1 MKKISFNS
9 FIKFCCLFFIIF
21 TFFMLVKD
29 SAIKT
34 RCYSVIPMNNENY
47 VELNSFNQ
55 IAQEFDVSN
64 KQIEAIQVFAHED
77 ESFDDFTIK
86 YSLYDKETLIGNG
99 SLKVENVTKDNP
111 MVLGFKDKLTNLKG
125 KKLKLVLS
133 TDSTSTLNLNTD
145 KHNLS
150 LSIVTNEFTSFSKLA
165 LITSGFLVVLFC
177 VMTFIL
183 KFCHLDFNKYC
194 LASVFVLGMILN
206 VFIPVG
212 NVPDEI
218 NAHIKNAYHIS
229 NNILGIQDDVNN
241 IKMRKCDLDIFN
253 YGYANDAVMNRYVQN
268 VLNKNSGETELV
280 DSEQKVVQVG
290 IYMYTYFV
298 SGLGIAIGRLLNL
311 NGLLCVLLGRFLNF
325 SLFLLALGYCLKK
338 TPKFK
343 EIFVLL
349 ALFPITL
356 QQAFSV
362 SYDSIVLSLAF
373 LITSL
378 TMQLFYN
385 RKLGKKEIILL
396 VISCLLLIPCKSF
409 AYSPLV
415 LAPLS
420 FFIKDIDFERFKNK
434 KGYITIGVILAL
446 LCFAYILAAII
457 LGRMVS
463 NVSVLYLAIHPRFFY
478 TVLRQTLYN
487 RSNFYI
493 LSAVG
498 GSMELCHVGIFAPII
513 LGYICVMSILISKIN
528 PGLLG
533 IKKINQY
540 IFALIII
547 ICFLGTLS
555 GMYTWS
561 CSIGLFGGSVIEG
574 FQGRYILPVIP
585 LLFLCFN
592 KDTYEAGSIS
602 KFKLLNTCNYLGI
615 LAIFS
620 MMIELLTH

>member
-111 MVLGFKDKLTNLKG
+111 IVLGFKDKLTNLKG

-177 VMTFIL
+177 VMAFIL

-253 YGYANDAVMNRYVQN
+253 YGYANDVVMNRYVQN

-540 IFALIII
+540 IFALIIV

-561 CSIGLFGGSVIEG
+561 CSVGMFGGRIVEG

-620 MMIELLTH
+620 LMIELLTH